1 MFGFVRNPQKARCCF
16 CWHPLVEHLKRCL
29 LEMFCCLCDRLWWC
43 EERNHIAWPIRISG
57 MFSFMV
63 EDIVAGDFWTWT
75 DEVIVASY
83 LGIIARYK
91 GPEFPI
97 GWGRRASHSSKIRT
111 GSLSPPSGRPHLL
124 LRTSG
129 FVSQS
134 PLLGFVG
141 IFFKLN
147 NFATIYHLQNG
158 EILNVRVVMVLAASE
173 TQVLCQILK
182 VDVCKG
188 NAILTSKFSFTPE

>member
-1 MFGFVRNPQKARCCF
+1 MTD
-16 CWHPLVEHLKRCL
+16 
-29 LEMFCCLCDRLWWC
+29 CDGVKKGIILPDPYGL
-43 EERNHIAWPIRISG
+43 AG

-91 GPEFPI
+91 GPEFPV
-97 GWGRRASHSSKIRT
+97 GWGRCASHSSKIRT

-124 LRTSG
+124 LSTSG

-158 EILNVRVVMVLAASE
+158 EIFNVRVVMVLVASE

-182 VDVCKG
+182 FDVFKG